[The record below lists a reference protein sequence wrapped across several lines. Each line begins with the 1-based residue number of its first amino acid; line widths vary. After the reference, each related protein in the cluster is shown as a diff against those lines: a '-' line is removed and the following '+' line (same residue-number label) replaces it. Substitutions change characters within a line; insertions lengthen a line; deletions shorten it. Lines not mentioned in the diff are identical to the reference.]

1 MSNKNKSFQKN
12 KQQKLEQELA
22 AQYRREQRDRRT
34 KLLKTIGITILS
46 VLLSISFCFPAF
58 TMLW

>member
-34 KLLKTIGITILS
+34 RLLKTIGITILS
-46 VLLSISFCFPAF
+46 VLLIISFCFPAF
-58 TMLW
+58 TMLF

>member
-46 VLLSISFCFPAF
+46 VLLIISFCSPAF

>member
-22 AQYRREQRDRRT
+22 AQYRRT

-46 VLLSISFCFPAF
+46 VLLIISFCFPAF